1 MLLLR
6 PAHPLSQPPQPSF
19 TSRADTH
26 KSWTRFIWQVPS
38 SLSPVGAS
46 RHLSV
51 YTSSFPPCGGETI
64 SGMHQKR
71 TRDQKMREHLRCSW
85 RSLHWLTP
93 VESQDRQILQPNR
106 VKALPFPSMSAQ
118 RRVARLPVQHACM
131 HACTHAHTRTHTD
144 RQTDRHTHTHTHT
157 RARRGH
163 VSKHARGR
171 RNMCTR
177 GGVAERA
184 ARPGRDDRQHLA
196 RRNDRQAKMALC
208 PECSQRR
215 RRPGRGCQPLYKWP
229 AGCETDYPD
238 MRAWSKPS
246 LRPHL
251 LPLGLPASVR
261 QILRWLPC

>member
-1 MLLLR
+1 MCIGVLSKQAHQASQPNTNPT

-144 RQTDRHTHTHTHT
+144 TQTDRQTDRQTHTHTHA
-157 RARRGH
+157 RAAGTLA
-163 VSKHARGR
+163 STHAGGETCARVEGLQRGR
-171 RNMCTR
+171 R
-177 GGVAERA
+177 
-184 ARPGRDDRQHLA
+184 DLD
-196 RRNDRQAKMALC
+196 
-208 PECSQRR
+208 
-215 RRPGRGCQPLYKWP
+215 
-229 AGCETDYPD
+229 ETI
-238 MRAWSKPS
+238 ANT
-246 LRPHL
+246 
-251 LPLGLPASVR
+251 
-261 QILRWLPC
+261 

>member
-93 VESQDRQILQPNR
+93 VESQDRQILQPSR
-106 VKALPFPSMSAQ
+106 GCSARSFGSSPTTCRPFTCA
-118 RRVARLPVQHACM
+118 AR
-131 HACTHAHTRTHTD
+131 THAHTHARTHAAAAAPGGGGA
-144 RQTDRHTHTHTHT
+144 
-157 RARRGH
+157 RAG
-163 VSKHARGR
+163 
-171 RNMCTR
+171 
-177 GGVAERA
+177 
-184 ARPGRDDRQHLA
+184 ARPGPPLSDRVLLGSA
-196 RRNDRQAKMALC
+196 VA
-208 PECSQRR
+208 
-215 RRPGRGCQPLYKWP
+215 PGVLLVHCV
-229 AGCETDYPD
+229 
-238 MRAWSKPS
+238 S
-246 LRPHL
+246 LE
-251 LPLGLPASVR
+251 
-261 QILRWLPC
+261 